1 MGLLGRRSENLDS
14 RDRKNDYFCNKIQHM
29 GTHAATKL
37 SSLQLE
43 LLKIFSFHPTEE
55 ELLQV
60 KAMLAHFF
68 AKRFSERVEQA
79 ADTKGISDEYLDR
92 WLNEEN
98 Q

>member
-1 MGLLGRRSENLDS
+1 
-14 RDRKNDYFCNKIQHM
+14 M
-29 GTHAATKL
+29 GTHTATKL

-43 LLKIFSFHPTEE
+43 LLKIFSFQPTEE

-60 KAMLAHFF
+60 KAILARFF
-68 AKRFSERVEQA
+68 AERFTERVAQA
-79 ADTKGISDEYLDR
+79 ADTKGISDEDLDR

>member
-1 MGLLGRRSENLDS
+1 MGS
-14 RDRKNDYFCNKIQHM
+14 H
-29 GTHAATKL
+29 TATKF

-43 LLKIFSFHPTEE
+43 LLKIFSFHPTEQ

-60 KAMLAHFF
+60 KAMLARFF
-68 AKRFSERVEQA
+68 AERFAERVGQA
-79 ADTKGISDEYLDR
+79 ADTKGITDEDLDR